1 MLNISYF
8 VGFILYFIFCQYV
21 VEKEKLPK
29 KLLQLGAFKI
39 MLYGILAILASVV
52 IGLLLHIAVLLVT
65 TVTLFVA
72 SVIAAKFRKVFTK
85 IEAGKKV

>member
-1 MLNISYF
+1 
-8 VGFILYFIFCQYV
+8 
-21 VEKEKLPK
+21 
-29 KLLQLGAFKI
+29 
-39 MLYGILAILASVV
+39 MLYGILAFLASVV

-85 IEAGKKV
+85 MEAGKKV